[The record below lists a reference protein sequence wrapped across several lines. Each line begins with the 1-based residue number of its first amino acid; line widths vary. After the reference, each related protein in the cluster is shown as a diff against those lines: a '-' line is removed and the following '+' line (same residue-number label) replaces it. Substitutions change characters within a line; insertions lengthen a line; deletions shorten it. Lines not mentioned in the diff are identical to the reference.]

1 MSMVLNSQNF
11 YLYTELTH
19 KSDTSNS
26 DITPNSHLSSKNVTH
41 FLASRNCHYYE
52 LAQF

>member
-26 DITPNSHLSSKNVTH
+26 ETYPKSDTLFARKKFSLFGYVKDIGKH
-41 FLASRNCHYYE
+41 
-52 LAQF
+52 